1 MKVKSVDILKN
12 KQKDYDINDD
22 VFSIEPRSDVISRVV
37 RWQLSKKRTGNHKI
51 KSRSEVKSTTA
62 KIYRQ
67 KGTGKARHGPPSV
80 VQFRGGGVV
89 HGPLV
94 RDHSHNLPKKIRI
107 LGLKSALSIKAR
119 NGNLNILENEK
130 FDKKTKTF
138 KNSLDKLKIDS
149 LLIVI
154 GSEEDKE
161 NLLNIINNIPNIDL
175 IKQIGLNVYDLMK
188 KEKVLITVKAIKE
201 LEERLGWVWAQK

>member
-1 MKVKSVDILKN
+1 MKLKSLNIFKS
-12 KQKDYDINDD
+12 KEKDFNVSDGIFD
-22 VFSIEPRSDVISRVV
+22 IEPRKDIIARVV
-37 RWQLSKKRTGNHKI
+37 RWQLAKKRSGNHKV

-67 KGTGKARHGPPSV
+67 KGTGRARHGPSSV

-94 RDHSHNLPKKIRI
+94 RDHSHKLPKKIRL

-119 NGNLNILENEK
+119 NGNLNILENAE
-130 FDKKTKTF
+130 FDNKTKTF
-138 KNSLDKLKIDS
+138 KNLLDKLKIDN

-161 NLLNIINNIPNIDL
+161 KLLKIINNIPNIDL
-175 IKQIGLNVYDLMK
+175 IKQLGLNVYDLMK
-188 KEKVLITVKAIKE
+188 KENVLITEKAIKE
-201 LEERLGWVWAQK
+201 LEERL